1 MDYDTYFGL
10 STSSRNYQSTLK
22 SQFDICIDFED
33 IEDDDEEL
41 KGDYF
46 CPFCAEDFDLVG
58 LCCHIEE
65 EHPIEA
71 KSGIC
76 PFCAVKVGI
85 DLFGHIAA
93 QHGNNSNIS
102 FSSFSLDLEIV
113 APSSLKALNSLTRD
127 YSRHRLKLH
136 KGEPHSTISSLRKE
150 LHNGHFQSLLSR
162 SSSSVSSS
170 KMAPDPL
177 LSFVYNMASDASE
190 SVYSDSTRERA
201 EEKSSYEKASETNVH
216 LSSLP
221 DKDRPEKAKR
231 CEFVQ
236 GLMMSTIFDD
246 DGL

>member
-1 MDYDTYFGL
+1 MDYDSYFGL

-41 KGDYF
+41 RGDFF
-46 CPFCAEDFDLVG
+46 CPLCSEDFDLVG

-65 EHPIEA
+65 DHPIEA

-85 DLFGHIAA
+85 DLFGHIAS
-93 QHGNNSNIS
+93 QHGNISNSQ
-102 FSSFSLDLEIV
+102 
-113 APSSLKALNSLTRD
+113 
-127 YSRHRLKLH
+127 HRLKLH
-136 KGEPHSTISSLRKE
+136 KGDPHSTILSLRKE

-177 LSFVYNMASDASE
+177 LSFIYNMAPDVSE
-190 SVYSDSTRERA
+190 SVQPDLTIREKA

-221 DKDRPEKAKR
+221 DKDHPEKAKR

-236 GLMMSTIFDD
+236 GLIMSTIFDD

>member
-76 PFCAVKVGI
+76 PFCAVK
-85 DLFGHIAA
+85 
-93 QHGNNSNIS
+93 
-102 FSSFSLDLEIV
+102 
-113 APSSLKALNSLTRD
+113 
-127 YSRHRLKLH
+127 
-136 KGEPHSTISSLRKE
+136 PHSTISSLRKE

>member
-22 SQFDICIDFED
+22 SQFADICIDFED
-33 IEDDDEEL
+33 IEDDDEEMR
-41 KGDYF
+41 GDFF
-46 CPFCAEDFDLVG
+46 CPLCSEDFDIVG

-65 EHPIEA
+65 DHPIEA

-85 DLFGHIAA
+85 DL
-93 QHGNNSNIS
+93 
-102 FSSFSLDLEIV
+102 
-113 APSSLKALNSLTRD
+113 
-127 YSRHRLKLH
+127 
-136 KGEPHSTISSLRKE
+136 
-150 LHNGHFQSLLSR
+150 

-177 LSFVYNMASDASE
+177 LSFIYNMAPDVSE
-190 SVYSDSTRERA
+190 SVQPDSTIREKA

-221 DKDRPEKAKR
+221 DKDHPEKAKR

-236 GLMMSTIFDD
+236 GLIMSTIFDD